1 MQLKKIA
8 IRYSLNVYLWIN
20 QHKLSMKNILL
31 LLCAG
36 LISLGTSAQIQTPQ
50 SSPFTKIEQKVGL
63 TDVAMEYSR
72 PGMRN
77 REIFGNLV
85 PFGKVWRT
93 GANENTK
100 ITFNDDV
107 KIDGKELK
115 KGTYALYT
123 IPNKESWEILFYS
136 DSNNWGTPEKWDDN
150 KVALKTTAE
159 IHQLP
164 MKMESFTIL
173 IDELKNDSAALNF
186 IWENTIAIIH
196 FEVPTDSK
204 VAASIEKVMN
214 GPAAND
220 YFSAGSYYHETGKH
234 LKKALEWVNKAVEM
248 QGDDAFWMLR
258 RKSLIEADLGMK
270 MEAIASAKR
279 SLASAEK
286 AGNADYMKMNKDSL
300 KEWGGN

>member
-1 MQLKKIA
+1 
-8 IRYSLNVYLWIN
+8 
-20 QHKLSMKNILL
+20 MKNILL
-31 LLCAG
+31 LFCAG

-50 SSPFTKIEQKVGL
+50 PSPFSKVEQKIGL
-63 TDVAMEYSR
+63 TDVSIEYSR
-72 PGMRN
+72 PGMRD

-85 PFGKVWRT
+85 PYGKVWRT

-100 ITFNDDV
+100 ITFSDDV
-107 KIDGKELK
+107 KIAGKELK

-123 IPNKESWEILFYS
+123 IPNKDSWEILFYS

-150 KVALKTTAE
+150 KVALKATAE
-159 IHQLP
+159 VHQMP

-173 IDELKNDSAALNF
+173 IDELKNSSAALNF
-186 IWENTIAIIH
+186 IWENTIVTLP
-196 FEVPTDSK
+196 FEVPTDAK
-204 VAASIEKVMN
+204 ALASIEKVMN
-214 GPAAND
+214 GPSADD
-220 YFSAGSYYHETGKH
+220 YFSAATYYHETGKD

-248 QGDDAFWMLR
+248 QGDDAFWILR

-270 MEAIASAKR
+270 KEAIASAKR

-286 AGNADYMKMNKDSL
+286 AGNADYVKMNKDSL